1 MDATSVAAA
10 EKLARLALKDRK
22 LEVLE
27 TLLWATDFRTEA
39 LERAN
44 SELAKPIAC
53 ECSAGLSHNSIV
65 SIQYFVNILTVG

>member
-10 EKLARLALKDRK
+10 EKLARRSVKDRK

-27 TLLWATDFRTEA
+27 MLLWATDFRTEA

-53 ECSAGLSHNSIV
+53 ECGIGLSHNSIA
-65 SIQYFVNILTVG
+65 SIQYFVDILTAG